1 MTITTHDRIAILPK
15 RCDKCHRK
23 FWLEPYNIF
32 GRAVGIGG
40 YSIEYIECKKCE
52 DKIRKPESEEQI
64 MEDNRKTGYWR
75 WDQSYPDN
83 PKIGDWHC
91 SECNWVTSSELI
103 SDRLYNYCPNCGAKM
118 EANIDEILNRII
130 KKDVAKQ
137 IWAIAGI
144 SPEHGN
150 AVMDIIG
157 EEAYQNIM
165 RLQSE
170 SEV

>member
-1 MTITTHDRIAILPK
+1 MTNEENNKIDYPPNYLRSEVGLPPITNK
-15 RCDKCHRK
+15 
-23 FWLEPYNIF
+23 
-32 GRAVGIGG
+32 
-40 YSIEYIECKKCE
+40 
-52 DKIRKPESEEQI
+52 ESEEQI
-64 MEDNRKTGYWR
+64 MDDNRKTGYWR

-91 SECNWVTSSELI
+91 SECNWITSSELI
-103 SDRLYNYCPNCGAKM
+103 SDRLYHYCPNCGAKM
-118 EANIDEILNRII
+118 MEANIDAILNRII

-170 SEV
+170 KSESEE

>member
-1 MTITTHDRIAILPK
+1 MTREELRKHCEVQIKKYENWSGAPCRKIYEEHKLVLELLDRENELT
-15 RCDKCHRK
+15 
-23 FWLEPYNIF
+23 
-32 GRAVGIGG
+32 
-40 YSIEYIECKKCE
+40 
-52 DKIRKPESEEQI
+52 
-64 MEDNRKTGYWR
+64 KTGYWR
-75 WDQSYPDN
+75 WVQSYPDN

-91 SECNWVTSSELI
+91 SECNFVTSSELI

-144 SPEHGN
+144 TPEHGN

-157 EEAYQNIM
+157 EEAYEKVM

-170 SEV
+170 EQESEDKKE

>member
-1 MTITTHDRIAILPK
+1 MTREELRKHCEVQIKHYEKAAGPCRKIYEEHKLVLELLDRENELT
-15 RCDKCHRK
+15 
-23 FWLEPYNIF
+23 
-32 GRAVGIGG
+32 
-40 YSIEYIECKKCE
+40 
-52 DKIRKPESEEQI
+52 
-64 MEDNRKTGYWR
+64 KTGYWR
-75 WDQSYPDN
+75 WVQSYPDN
-83 PKIGDWHC
+83 PKTGDWHC
-91 SECNWVTSSELI
+91 SECNFVTSSELI
-103 SDRLYNYCPNCGAKM
+103 SDRLYKYCPNCGAKM

-157 EEAYQNIM
+157 EEAYEKVM

-170 SEV
+170 ENTESED